1 MAKSEQ
7 KRDPRAFDDTLAE
20 QLAWLMDSSIGL
32 GPISIGLDGIVGLI
46 PGIGDVLTSMV
57 GVWIVARAMKH
68 GVPRYAILRMLVN
81 LGIDALVGAIPVAGD
96 LFDFAYK
103 ANLKN
108 IQIYKESMSGT
119 RAPLKDWAF
128 LAFVTVILLVT
139 TVLPLVCAL
148 TKMPLLLPEIT
159 LRSAAV
165 VPPMTLFGDWT

>member
-1 MAKSEQ
+1 MPKSER
-7 KRDPRAFDDTLAE
+7 KREPFTFDDPLAE

-32 GPISIGLDGIVGLI
+32 GPVSIGLDGIVGLI
-46 PGIGDVLTSMV
+46 PGIGDLLTSMV

-68 GVPRYAILRMLVN
+68 GVPRPAILRMLVN
-81 LGIDALVGAIPVAGD
+81 LGIDALVGAIPVVGD

-139 TVLPLVCAL
+139 T
-148 TKMPLLLPEIT
+148 LLPFLGLLFL
-159 LRSAAV
+159 LRSIGYYHFFIAAIAFV
-165 VPPMTLFGDWT
+165 NSA

>member
-7 KRDPRAFDDTLAE
+7 KREPRAFDHTLSE

-68 GVPRYAILRMLVN
+68 GVPRTAIVRMLVN

-103 ANLKN
+103 ANPKN
-108 IQIYKESMSGT
+108 IQIYKESLSGT

-128 LAFVTVILLVT
+128 VVFVTVVLIVV
-139 TVLPLVCAL
+139 TVLPFLV
-148 TKMPLLLPEIT
+148 LLLL
-159 LRSAAV
+159 LRAVGYYHFFIAAIAFVISA
-165 VPPMTLFGDWT
+165 